1 MPDVS
6 KINVNET
13 VYDIKDAVARAE
25 QATLE
30 GQLGDLAY
38 KNTAS
43 GSFTPAGSV
52 SAPAITITP
61 STEVVK
67 GVNSVGSLPA
77 WSASVTD
84 ETLSFS
90 FSAGAL
96 PTTKNSTVMTG
107 ASAASA
113 QPTFTG
119 TAGTVTVS

>member
-6 KINVNET
+6 KINVNDT
-13 VYDIKDAVARAE
+13 VYDIKDAVARAD

-38 KNTAS
+38 KNSAS

-61 STEVVK
+61 TTEVVK
-67 GVNSVGSLPA
+67 GINAVGSLPA
-77 WSASVTD
+77 WSASVSE
-84 ETLSFS
+84 ETLSFT

>member
-6 KINVNET
+6 KINVNDT
-13 VYDIKDAVARAE
+13 VYDLKDAVARSN

-38 KNTAS
+38 KNSAS
-43 GSFTPAGSV
+43 GSFTPSGSV
-52 SAPAITITP
+52 SAPAITLTP
-61 STEVVK
+61 ETEVIK
-67 GVNSVGSLPA
+67 GVNAVGTLPS
-77 WSASVTD
+77 WGASVD
-84 ETLSFS
+84 NETLSFN

-107 ASAASA
+107 AAASA
-113 QPTFTG
+113 AQPVFTG

>member
-6 KINVNET
+6 KINVNDT
-13 VYDIKDAVARAE
+13 VYDIKDAVARAD

-38 KNTAS
+38 KNSAS

-52 SAPAITITP
+52 SAPAITVTP
-61 STEVVK
+61 TTEVVK
-67 GVNSVGSLPA
+67 GVNTVGSLPA
-77 WSASVTD
+77 WSASVSD
-84 ETLSFS
+84 ETLSFT
-90 FSAGAL
+90 FNAGAL

>member
-6 KINVNET
+6 KINVNDT
-13 VYDIKDAVARAE
+13 VYDIKDAVARADH
-25 QATLE
+25 ATLE

-38 KNTAS
+38 KNSAS

-61 STEVVK
+61 TTEVVK
-67 GVNSVGSLPA
+67 GVNAVGTLPS
-77 WSASVTD
+77 WSASVAD
-84 ETLSFS
+84 ETLSFT
-90 FSAGAL
+90 FNAGAL

>member
-13 VYDIKDAVARAE
+13 VYDIKDAVARAD

-38 KNTAS
+38 KNSAS

-61 STEVVK
+61 
-67 GVNSVGSLPA
+67 
-77 WSASVTD
+77 
-84 ETLSFS
+84 
-90 FSAGAL
+90 
-96 PTTKNSTVMTG
+96 TT
-107 ASAASA
+107 
-113 QPTFTG
+113 
-119 TAGTVTVS
+119 

>member
-6 KINVNET
+6 KINVNDT
-13 VYDIKDAVARAE
+13 VYDIKDAVARADH
-25 QATLE
+25 ATLE

-38 KNTAS
+38 KNSAS

-61 STEVVK
+61 ITEVVK
-67 GVNSVGSLPA
+67 GVNTVGSLPA
-77 WSASVTD
+77 WSASVSE
-84 ETLSFS
+84 ETLSFA

-96 PTTKNSTVMTG
+96 PTTQNSTVMTG

-113 QPTFTG
+113 QPVFTG